1 MRVQLE
7 GKIALVTGA
16 SSGIGQEIAIALAAS
31 GAQVVINFRK
41 NENGAGQTLRAIQDA
56 RSHAWIHCA
65 DVSDPGAVR
74 VMFAEISERAGGV
87 DILVNNAADPVASQP
102 IEEWTPELWDR
113 ALAVNLR
120 SVFLCSQAALPVMK
134 QRGWGRIV
142 NISSIGAAAGGSPGT
157 LPYAAAKGGV
167 ETFTRGL
174 AQVAGEWGVTVN
186 AVSPGSIATEM
197 QSRFVTPQYTQE
209 KVSETALGRTG
220 LPAEVAAA
228 VLFLASPE
236 AAYITGQ
243 VIRVDGGR
251 RA

>member
-1 MRVQLE
+1 V
-7 GKIALVTGA
+7 
-16 SSGIGQEIAIALAAS
+16 
-31 GAQVVINFRK
+31 
-41 NENGAGQTLRAIQDA
+41 IQDA
-56 RSHAWIHCA
+56 KGHAWTYCA
-65 DVSDPGAVR
+65 DVSDPGAVGC
-74 VMFAEISERAGGV
+74 MFVEISERVGGV

-120 SVFLCSQAALPVMK
+120 SVFLCTQAAIPVMK
-134 QRGWGRIV
+134 QRRWGRIV
-142 NISSIGAAAGGSPGT
+142 NISSIGAAAGGTPGT

-174 AQVAGEWGVTVN
+174 ARVAGEWGVTVN

-197 QSRFVTPQYTQE
+197 QSRFVTPQYIQE

-228 VLFLASPE
+228 VLFLASPD

-251 RA
+251 RT

>member
-1 MRVQLE
+1 MPGRMAPMFPTRERCVGCLPQ
-7 GKIALVTGA
+7 
-16 SSGIGQEIAIALAAS
+16 IG
-31 GAQVVINFRK
+31 
-41 NENGAGQTLRAIQDA
+41 
-56 RSHAWIHCA
+56 
-65 DVSDPGAVR
+65 
-74 VMFAEISERAGGV
+74 ERAGGV

-120 SVFLCSQAALPVMK
+120 SVFLCTQAAIPVMK

-174 AQVAGEWGVTVN
+174 ARVLGEWSVTVN

-197 QSRFVTPQYTQE
+197 QSRFVTSQIHPGKGERERPGTHGL
-209 KVSETALGRTG
+209 AGRG
-220 LPAEVAAA
+220 GGGGAVPGFGGGGVYHRPGAPRGWWQAGVIPARV
-228 VLFLASPE
+228 VL
-236 AAYITGQ
+236 T
-243 VIRVDGGR
+243 
-251 RA
+251 

>member
-1 MRVQLE
+1 MRVELK
-7 GKIALVTGA
+7 GKVALVTGA
-16 SSGIGQEIAIALAAS
+16 SSGIGRAIAMALAAS

-41 NENGAGQTLRAIQDA
+41 NEDGARQTLRAIQDA
-56 RSHAWIHCA
+56 KGHAWTHCA
-65 DVSDPGAVR
+65 DVSNPGVAR
-74 VMFAEISERAGGV
+74 SMFAEIRERAGGV

-102 IEEWTPELWDR
+102 IEECTPELWDSI
-113 ALAVNLR
+113 LAVNLR

-174 AQVAGEWGVTVN
+174 ARVAGEWGVTVN
-186 AVSPGSIATEM
+186 AVSPGSIATKM
-197 QSRFVTPQYTQE
+197 QSRFVTTTYIQGR
-209 KVSETALGRTG
+209 VSETALGRTG

>member
-1 MRVQLE
+1 MRVELE
-7 GKIALVTGA
+7 GKVALVTGA
-16 SSGIGQEIAIALAAS
+16 SSGIGREIAIALAAS
-31 GAQVVINFRK
+31 GAQVAINFRK
-41 NENGAGQTLRAIQDA
+41 NEDGAGQTLRAIQDA
-56 RSHAWIHCA
+56 GGHASTHCA
-65 DVSDPGAVR
+65 DVSDLGAVR
-74 VMFAEISERAGGV
+74 WMFAQISERAGGL

-120 SVFLCSQAALPVMK
+120 SVFLCTQAAIPVMK

-174 AQVAGEWGVTVN
+174 ARVLGEWGVTVN

-197 QSRFVTPQYTQE
+197 QSRFVTPQYIQE
-209 KVSETALGRTG
+209 EVSETALGRTG

-251 RA
+251 GT

>member
-1 MRVQLE
+1 MLVDLE
-7 GKIALVTGA
+7 GKVALVTGA
-16 SSGIGQEIAIALAAS
+16 SSGIGRAVAIALAAS
-31 GAQVVINFRK
+31 GAHVVVNFRK
-41 NENGAGQTLRAIQDA
+41 NGDGAGQTLRAIQDA
-56 RSHAWIHCA
+56 GGHAWTHCA
-65 DVSDPGAVR
+65 DVSDSREVGW
-74 VMFAEISERAGGV
+74 MFAQISERSGGV

-113 ALAVNLR
+113 VLAVNLR
-120 SVFLCSQAALPVMK
+120 SVFLCTQAAIPVMK
-134 QRGWGRIV
+134 QRRWGRIV

-167 ETFTRGL
+167 ETFTHGL
-174 AQVAGEWGVTVN
+174 ARVLGEWGVTVN

-197 QSRFVTPQYTQE
+197 QSRFVTPKYIQE
-209 KVSETALGRTG
+209 KMTETALGRTG
-220 LPAEVAAA
+220 LPEEVAAA

>member
-1 MRVQLE
+1 MRVELE
-7 GKIALVTGA
+7 SKVALVTGA
-16 SSGIGQEIAIALAAS
+16 SSGIGRAIAIALAAS
-31 GAQVVINFRK
+31 GAQVVVNFRK
-41 NENGAGQTLRAIQDA
+41 NEDGAGQTLRAIHEA
-56 RSHAWIHCA
+56 GGHAWKHCA
-65 DVSDPGAVR
+65 DVSDPASVHS
-74 VMFAEISERAGGV
+74 MFAQIGQRTGGV
-87 DILVNNAADPVASQP
+87 DILVNNAADPVVSRP

-120 SVFLCSQAALPVMK
+120 SVFLCTQATIPVMK
-134 QRGWGRIV
+134 QQGWGRIV

-174 AQVAGEWGVTVN
+174 ARMLGEWGVTVN

-197 QSRFVTPQYTQE
+197 QSRFVTPEYIQE
-209 KVSETALGRTG
+209 KMTETALGRTG
-220 LPAEVAAA
+220 LPQEVAAA
-228 VLFLASPE
+228 VLFLASLE

>member
-1 MRVQLE
+1 MRVELE
-7 GKIALVTGA
+7 SKVALVTGA
-16 SSGIGQEIAIALAAS
+16 SSGIGRAIAIALAAS
-31 GAQVVINFRK
+31 GAQVVVNFRK
-41 NENGAGQTLRAIQDA
+41 NEDGAGQTLRAIQDA
-56 RSHAWIHCA
+56 GGHAWTHGA

-74 VMFAEISERAGGV
+74 WMLAQIGERSGGV
-87 DILVNNAADPVASQP
+87 DILVNNAADPVARRP

-120 SVFLCSQAALPVMK
+120 SVFLCTQAAIPVMK

-174 AQVAGEWGVTVN
+174 ARVLGEWGVTVN

-197 QSRFVTPQYTQE
+197 QSQFVTPQYIQE
-209 KVSETALGRTG
+209 KVSESALGRTG

-228 VLFLASPE
+228 VLFLASAE